1 MYSLVQLWITKLI
14 LLLARGFEVLEWA
27 AAFVNSEV
35 RELVA
40 MQITG
45 GFTASRVNDI
55 SFTSRLDQWVSSQ
68 HHTVSH
74 RRSRTARSRA
84 GSVYATDPLAAIS
97 VAAGRR
103 GLTKAPNYCSQPFYY
118 Y

>member
-40 MQITG
+40 VQITG

-55 SFTSRLDQWVSSQ
+55 SFTSRLDQWVGSQ

-74 RRSRTARSRA
+74 MRSRTARSRA

>member
-1 MYSLVQLWITKLI
+1 MSSLVQWITKLI
-14 LLLARGFEVLEWA
+14 LSLARGFEVLEWA
-27 AAFVNSEV
+27 EAFVNPEI
-35 RELVA
+35 RELVV

-45 GFTASRVNDI
+45 GFTADRVSDI

-68 HHTVSH
+68 HHTVNH
-74 RRSRTARSRA
+74 RHSRTARSRA
-84 GSVYATDPLAAIS
+84 GSVYATDPLAAVS